1 MVLVFDKRWFGE
13 GTDSDRAR
21 DYNIHVYTRVLRNV
35 IIRTRL

>member
-21 DYNIHVYTRVLRNV
+21 DHNIHVNTRVPCNV
-35 IIRTRL
+35 IIHTRL